1 MNSIKCSTK
10 IINILII
17 LYTLLI
23 ITKGEIFNN
32 PLLISENANPIMIR
46 GTNGY
51 YYIFTS
57 GQSYILD
64 SNGEIIETNPF
75 ISYSNPY
82 TWINDQF
89 NNHYIF
95 TQNEYIKVTF
105 LGTFIS
111 YNSQTKPTAT
121 GMEYTD
127 SYMNIGSMS
136 ETKNDGS
143 LFPGCLCPIAVN
155 EVIIYGKKSTYN
167 LVLTFLKKKVS
178 YPFVIG
184 ATSIEHKIECR
195 VIQNG
200 QYLCAIAHGYAV
212 HIYLFSH
219 VSVGNGQCEMKN
231 TLHSTLNN
239 AMTKIVAKKFFV
251 RKIEQHLI

>member
-1 MNSIKCSTK
+1 MNKIKCPTK
-10 IINILII
+10 IFNTLII
-17 LYTLLI
+17 LYTLL
-23 ITKGEIFNN
+23 TLSKGEIFNN
-32 PLLISENANPIMIR
+32 PKVISENANPIMIK
-46 GTNGY
+46 GSNGY

-64 SNGEIIETNPF
+64 STGEIIETNAF

-82 TWINDQF
+82 TWINDEN

-105 LGTFIS
+105 YSTYVS

-136 ETKNDGS
+136 ETFNLGS
-143 LFPGCLCPIAVN
+143 IFQGCLCPILVN

-167 LVLTFLKKKVS
+167 LVLTFFFNKV
-178 YPFVIG
+178 
-184 ATSIEHKIECR
+184 
-195 VIQNG
+195 QN
-200 QYLCAIAHGYAV
+200 
-212 HIYLFSH
+212 S
-219 VSVGNGQCEMKN
+219 S
-231 TLHSTLNN
+231 S
-239 AMTKIVAKKFFV
+239 
-251 RKIEQHLI
+251 